1 MNSKDKEVKIYVN
14 DKIVDLTM
22 ILGSEGAAYFVKEI
36 DENDTESVQITS
48 PISSPFDSPIS
59 SPIISVHFYYYYYYY
74 YVG

>member
-1 MNSKDKEVKIYVN
+1 
-14 DKIVDLTM
+14 M

-74 YVG
+74 YVGQ